1 MSKTTQKQHPAA
13 GTCQSAILK
22 STMLGKYL
30 LRPCTLALLS
40 IAASAPA
47 HSQTFVD
54 VKPTQ
59 AQVEWQDLEIGAII
73 HYSTNTFLNPEGGA
87 GTADPHTCTPS
98 HADADQGMQ
107 LA

>member
-47 HSQTFVD
+47 HSQNFVD
-54 VKPTQ
+54 VKPSP
-59 AQVEWQDLEIGAII
+59 AQVERQDLEIGVII
-73 HYSTNTFLNPEGGA
+73 HFSTNTFLNPAWRA
-87 GTADPHTCTPS
+87 GTAPPSLSPPS
-98 HADADQGMQ
+98 HLDTPPS
-107 LA
+107 